1 MKETWG
7 ADLAGR
13 KSDKARDSAV
23 GKFFSHFRLSSRNH
37 TATGTRYNRVQAI
50 EVLGRHTP
58 DVRFPTERVNVSG
71 DATTTVEST
80 DFAADTSQ
88 EEVSAEVSFRQ
99 PVEGTAD
106 GAQADTLT
114 PHSAR
119 MPEYEEEL

>member
-1 MKETWG
+1 VTRPEIQLLG
-7 ADLAGR
+7 NFLATSGSLLAITLR
-13 KSDKARDSAV
+13 RGPDTTVYKLSKYSA
-23 GKFFSHFRLSSRNH
+23 
-37 TATGTRYNRVQAI
+37 
-50 EVLGRHTP
+50 
-58 DVRFPTERVNVSG
+58 ERVNVSD

-114 PHSAR
+114 PYSAR